1 MILLVLDALVV
12 REAGEE
18 DGALVAAGLG
28 APLTA
33 EQPHQVIVHRA
44 VVAAEPRGQGRQVDL
59 DAVIAGG
66 ITAVQEG
73 LLTAMRSAGLFG
85 QKAGLRWRSRRTE
98 DYLPRSQMRSSSA

>member
-1 MILLVLDALVV
+1 MRFPVLLPLFVSASCPKNNRPLTGTGLARPGAMILLVLDALVV

-44 VVAAEPRGQGRQVDL
+44 VVAAEPRGPGRQVDL

-66 ITAVQEG
+66 ITAFRKGFSPQ
-73 LLTAMRSAGLFG
+73 
-85 QKAGLRWRSRRTE
+85 
-98 DYLPRSQMRSSSA
+98 